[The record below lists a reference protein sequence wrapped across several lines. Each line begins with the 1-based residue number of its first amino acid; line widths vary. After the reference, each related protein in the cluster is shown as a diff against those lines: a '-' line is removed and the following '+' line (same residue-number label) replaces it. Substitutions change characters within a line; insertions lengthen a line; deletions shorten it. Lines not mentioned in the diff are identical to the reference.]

1 MTTNAFQNPRL
12 RQRGRA
18 SVDFL
23 AGMAIASGPVRAE
36 VDAAIAQ
43 RVADPADLP
52 EDLDERLAHMD
63 AALADVPGYTT
74 QKLMGDWHG
83 RMHGRIS
90 AEAFEE
96 VQGDLAQAFA
106 DAEQGPATIRL
117 NPDIAPPAYWD
128 GVHFHRTTGGWEGH
142 EHMGYIHGEII
153 HKKIVGRFF
162 PGGIFQQRR
171 NVAAMAPRDDY
182 ARILDMGCSS
192 GHFTTALA
200 EVYPEAAITGV
211 DLSAR
216 MLEHAWRTANANGWA
231 WDLSQQAAEDTD
243 FADGVFDLVTSYI
256 VLHEMPADA
265 IERMFAE
272 AFRLLEAGGDMLM
285 SDVTRYADM
294 DKLGVWKADRGA
306 AFGGEPHWRE
316 SASLDLKAVAEK
328 AGFVDVTTSGP
339 YPYVIQGHKP

>member
-1 MTTNAFQNPRL
+1 MTNTFQNPKL

-23 AGMAIASGPVRAE
+23 AQMAVATQPVRAE
-36 VDAAIAQ
+36 VDKAIAAK
-43 RVADPADLP
+43 VAAPDALP
-52 EDLDERLAHMD
+52 DDLDERLEHMD
-63 AALADVPGYTT
+63 AALADVPGYTV
-74 QKLMGDWHG
+74 QKMLGDWHG
-83 RMHGRIS
+83 RMHGRLS

-96 VQGDLAQAFA
+96 VQEDLAQAFA

-117 NPDIAPPAYWD
+117 DPDLKPPAYWD

-182 ARILDMGCSS
+182 SRILDMGCSS

-200 EVYPEAAITGV
+200 QVYPQAQITGV

-216 MLEHAWRTANANGWA
+216 MLEHAWRTANANGWN
-231 WDLSQQAAEDTD
+231 WQLSQQAAEATD
-243 FADGVFDLVTSYI
+243 FPDGAFDLVTSYI
-256 VLHEMPADA
+256 ILHEMPADA
-265 IERMFAE
+265 IVTLFAE
-272 AFRLLEAGGDMLM
+272 AYRLLESGGDMLM
-285 SDVTRYADM
+285 SDVTRFADM

-316 SASLDLKAVAEK
+316 SASMDLAAIARE

-339 YPYVIQGHKP
+339 YPYVIQGHKA

>member
-1 MTTNAFQNPRL
+1 MTNAFQNPQL

-23 AGMAIASGPVRAE
+23 AGMAIASAPVRAE
-36 VDAAIAQ
+36 VDTAIADK
-43 RVADPADLP
+43 VPEPAALP
-52 EDLDERLAHMD
+52 DDLDERLAHMD
-63 AALADVPGYTT
+63 AALADVPGYSV

-96 VQGDLAQAFA
+96 IEADLKPAFEA
-106 DAEQGPATIRL
+106 AESGAASLTL
-117 NPDIAPPAYWD
+117 NPELDLPAYWD

-171 NVAAMAPRDDY
+171 NVAAMAPREDY
-182 ARILDMGCSS
+182 QRILDMGCSS

-200 EVYPEAAITGV
+200 ETYPDAQIYGV
-211 DLSAR
+211 DLSSR
-216 MLEHAWRTANANGWA
+216 MLEHAWRTANTNGWN
-231 WDLSQQAAEDTD
+231 WQLSQQAAEDTN
-243 FADGVFDLVTSYI
+243 FEDGAFDLVASYI
-256 VLHEMPADA
+256 ILHEMPASA
-265 IERMFAE
+265 IRTLFAE
-272 AFRLLEAGGDMLM
+272 AFRLLEPGGDMIM

-294 DKLGVWKADRGA
+294 DKLAVWKADRGA

-316 SASLDLKAVAEK
+316 SASLDLAEIARE
-328 AGFVDVTTSGP
+328 AGFVDVTTQGP